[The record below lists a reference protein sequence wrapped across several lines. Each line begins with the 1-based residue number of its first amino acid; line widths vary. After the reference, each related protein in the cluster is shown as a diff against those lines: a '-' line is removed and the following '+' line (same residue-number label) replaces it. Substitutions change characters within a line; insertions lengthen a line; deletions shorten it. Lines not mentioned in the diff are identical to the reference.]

1 LEGSFSL
8 FDDGERV
15 VDEADIFLDFFDEAD
30 ILFDFSSSDDDDDDD
45 ESMSITG
52 ALSVAPFLFP
62 LFKLVVRTTGVS
74 VETQI
79 TDE

>member
-30 ILFDFSSSDDDDDDD
+30 ILFDFSSSDDDGD
-45 ESMSITG
+45 ESMSIITSL
-52 ALSVAPFLFP
+52 ATFFLP
-62 LFKLVVRTTGVS
+62 RFKLAVRTTGVS
-74 VETQI
+74 AETQI
-79 TDE
+79 TEE